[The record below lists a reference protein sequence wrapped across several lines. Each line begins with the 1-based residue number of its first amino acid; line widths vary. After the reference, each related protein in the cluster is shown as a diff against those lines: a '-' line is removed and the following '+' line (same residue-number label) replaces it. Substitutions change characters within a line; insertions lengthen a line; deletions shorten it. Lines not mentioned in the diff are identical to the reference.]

1 LTHYLAFLATRTVKA
16 KVKLTASQARK
27 EKLMAV
33 SITGAIPK
41 TTELQHK
48 KKVIRLEPKTNSIDL
63 RGVDNINNVAAD
75 QHISLFAFGLIL
87 FVALGGLVLVSVPIE
102 LHKLRNRL

>member
-1 LTHYLAFLATRTVKA
+1 LTHYPEFSATRTVKA
-16 KVKLTASQARK
+16 KVKLSASQARK

-41 TTELQHK
+41 TTELQHR

-63 RGVDNINNVAAD
+63 RGVDNINNVAAACYLD
-75 QHISLFAFGLIL
+75 IEGTCHGNKKSIS
-87 FVALGGLVLVSVPIE
+87 
-102 LHKLRNRL
+102 